1 MLALQNVGRDFLGQW
16 AVRNVSA
23 TWQAGQIVAILGAN
37 GAGKSTLVRLIAGWI
52 PLAVGQIRVDGIKL
66 RTNAEAARR
75 KLMLLDEPPSAT
87 VPMIRMVL
95 QAIADYRIDRPAVEA
110 EVADWFERF
119 DLTRLYRKEAS
130 QLSKGQRYK
139 LALTCLFVVRPQ
151 IWLLDEP
158 FSAGLDAAGLA
169 TLEIELTTH
178 ARNGGLVL
186 FTSQWPRHANRLA
199 TNAVVLHH
207 GKIEY
212 HKRMDDQ
219 TPVTVPPDC
228 DASLA
233 AVLNGLNGHV

>member
-1 MLALQNVGRDFLGQW
+1 MFAIKIFDRNLDLRIMLTLQNVGRDFLGQW
-16 AVRNVSA
+16 AVRDISA

-52 PLAVGQIRVDGIKL
+52 P
-66 RTNAEAARR
+66 E
-75 KLMLLDEPPSAT
+75 
-87 VPMIRMVL
+87 
-95 QAIADYRIDRPAVEA
+95 VEA

-119 DLTRLYRKEAS
+119 DLTRLYRQEAS

-139 LALTCLFVVRPQ
+139 LALTCLFVTRPQ

-169 TLEIELTTH
+169 TLETELTAH

-199 TNAVVLHH
+199 TDAVVLHH
-207 GKIEY
+207 GRIEC
-212 HKRMDDQ
+212 HKRMEDQ

-228 DASLA
+228 DVSLA